1 VTPNAATGAFAA
13 RLAAA
18 PSDEVSRLELLPNA
32 RQRVVELS
40 QQFAG
45 ALTAQAQARAWAEGA
60 DPVLAKHVN
69 DALDAIIPR
78 KGVRAWLR
86 LREGLKVVGG
96 TLLGTGLSGFLSA
109 LPHAGSTMAASPV
122 LLSLHAALGMVSV
135 AMIGAGLYLGAETR

>member
-1 VTPNAATGAFAA
+1 MTPNAAGAIAA
-13 RLAAA
+13 RLATA

-32 RQRVVELS
+32 RQLVYELS

-45 ALTAQAQARAWAEGA
+45 ALTAQAQAHAWADGA
-60 DPVLAKHVN
+60 DHVLARHVN

-78 KGVRAWLR
+78 KGVRTWLR

-96 TLLGTGLSGFLSA
+96 ALLGTGISGFISA
-109 LPHAGSTMAASPV
+109 LPHSGSAMAASPV

-135 AMIGAGLYLGAETR
+135 VMIGAGLYLGAETR